1 MNDEQQVR
9 IALMAVGIVLV
20 QVVWDLLKQR
30 LPKRSAYE
38 WGKFFGTMASA
49 FAPDGL
55 RASKAAM
62 IFWPDGV

>member
-20 QVVWDLLKQR
+20 QVIWDLLKQR

-38 WGKFFGTMASA
+38 WGKLLGTMTKRICSGW
-49 FAPDGL
+49 P
-55 RASKAAM
+55 ASK
-62 IFWPDGV
+62 